1 MRRKRIKDDELP
13 TIWRV
18 SDVMWEI
25 IEPIILE
32 LDPPNDIG
40 RTRIDT
46 RSAFDAIIYLMRTGC
61 QWNQLPNE
69 YPDDSSVH
77 RTMQRWIAQDV
88 LAHIWASLV
97 MLCALLE
104 AVDWEWQAV
113 DASMGKARSGGD
125 QVGPNPTD
133 RAKTGVKRSV
143 ITEGSGRPL
152 GVVLAGAN
160 VVDFQLLRETIEAI
174 VVPRPRPSPEHPQHI
189 SLDKGYDNPVGQATV
204 NEEQYIPHIRR
215 KREAAVSPESRTYPP
230 RRWKVERL
238 LAWLSKCR
246 GILVRYAKKSENYLA
261 FIHVAFILLWM
272 RRLLEL
278 TVLR

>member
-1 MRRKRIKDDELP
+1 MKATRITHDELP

-18 SDVMWEI
+18 SDLMWEI
-25 IEPIILE
+25 LEPIILE
-32 LDPPNDIG
+32 LDPPHEIG
-40 RTRIDT
+40 RHRIDA
-46 RSAFDAIIYLMRTGC
+46 RAAFDAIIYVVRTGC
-61 QWNQLPNE
+61 QWNHLPAE

-77 RTMQRWIAQDV
+77 RTMQRWIERDV
-88 LAHIWASLV
+88 FTHLWAGLV
-97 MLCALLE
+97 LLCDLLG
-104 AVDWEWQAV
+104 AVDWEWQAA
-113 DASMGKARSGGD
+113 DTSMGKARSGGD

-133 RAKTGVKRSV
+133 RAKRGVKRSV

-160 VVDFQLLRETIEAI
+160 VVDFQLLRDTIQAI
-174 VVPRPRPSPEHPQHI
+174 VGSRPTPSAEHPQHL
-189 SLDKGYDNPVGQATV
+189 SLDKGYDTPVGRQTV
-204 NEEQYIPHIRR
+204 EAAHYLPHIRHR
-215 KREAAVSPESRTYPP
+215 GEAKTRPEDRTYPP

-246 GILVRYAKKSENYLA
+246 GVMTRYAKKSANYLA
-261 FIHVAFILLWM
+261 LIQVACILLWM

>member
-1 MRRKRIKDDELP
+1 MKAKRINDDEIP

-25 IEPIILE
+25 LEPIILE
-32 LDPPNDIG
+32 LDPPNAIG
-40 RTRIDT
+40 RTRIDA
-46 RSAFDAIIYLMRTGC
+46 RAAFDAIIYVMRSGC
-61 QWNQLPNE
+61 QWNQLPSD

-88 LAHIWASLV
+88 FGHLWASLV
-97 MLCALLE
+97 LLCELLD
-104 AVDWEWQAV
+104 AVDWEWQAA
-113 DASMGKARSGGD
+113 DTAMGKARSGGD

-133 RAKTGVKRSV
+133 RAKEGVKRSV
-143 ITEGSGRPL
+143 ISDGSGRPL
-152 GVVLAGAN
+152 GAVIAGAN
-160 VVDFQLLRETIEAI
+160 VVDFQLLRDTIEAI
-174 VVPRPRPSPEHPQHI
+174 VVPRPTPSEEHPQHL

-204 NEEQYIPHIRR
+204 DEKHYRAHIRR
-215 KREAAVSPESRTYPP
+215 KREAVVPSEDRSYPSH
-230 RRWKVERL
+230 RWKVERL

-246 GILVRYAKKSENYLA
+246 GIMTRYAKKAANYMA
-261 FIHVAFILLWM
+261 FIQVACILLWM